1 MKENFI
7 GTVVNFNT
15 EEISD
20 DIRDKMRNRYL
31 SNPDYNFEKVNRASM
46 ACGPMVKWAI
56 AQIEYADMLKR
67 VEPLRNELQSLE
79 MQAEEN
85 KKKHQEVKSFIDKL
99 ERSIAAYKD
108 EYAVLISQAQALKAD
123 LESVQAKAQMSTI
136 IGDVLLSSAFLAYG
150 GYFDQQFRQNLF
162 TNWCTHLL
170 QANIQFRPDIARTEY
185 LSNPDERLRWQA
197 SALPTDELCTEN
209 AIMLKSH

>member
-123 LESVQAKAQMSTI
+123 LESVQAKT
-136 IGDVLLSSAFLAYG
+136 
-150 GYFDQQFRQNLF
+150 
-162 TNWCTHLL
+162 
-170 QANIQFRPDIARTEY
+170 
-185 LSNPDERLRWQA
+185 
-197 SALPTDELCTEN
+197 
-209 AIMLKSH
+209 